1 VESSEFLEPA
11 VVSLVNRPSTTS
23 NFPESVVVSSISRLS
38 NTSDFL
44 ESAVVS
50 SNQPSLVPVYP
61 RFGRGQH
68 SQPSFEYQ
76 VRTLICYRAYR
87 NHVGLG

>member
-1 VESSEFLEPA
+1 VESSAFLEPA
-11 VVSLVNRPSTTS
+11 VVSLVNRPSTTT

-44 ESAVVS
+44 ESTV
-50 SNQPSLVPVYP
+50 PRIPVYP